1 MIKQQH
7 TGASGQALGVISHPT
22 QWSPSNCWLCSI
34 NLLKRLFSV
43 AGNRAILNGHNPIG
57 WVCKLLKGPVGE
69 VKVVVAATAPVLG
82 PYFTW
87 AHNVTGSTMRTRSR
101 CTYCKVLV
109 TAVHGQCS
117 LAGPL
122 ASTG

>member
-1 MIKQQH
+1 VCVREIENVRETVCVYKD
-7 TGASGQALGVISHPT
+7 
-22 QWSPSNCWLCSI
+22 
-34 NLLKRLFSV
+34 
-43 AGNRAILNGHNPIG
+43 
-57 WVCKLLKGPVGE
+57 VCKRERERVCVCEWVLKGPVGE